1 LLTNAYKYGT
11 TNKNPEINFNF
22 KVENGLISLSI
33 KDNGIGI
40 DSEKLANKTDSL
52 GFKLVKT
59 FTLKLKGELKIEG
72 NTGTIIIN
80 IASKQNMHKDLKILI
95 VEDEPL
101 IAEDIL
107 GFLETAGFSNI
118 SIVYDYKSAALLL
131 EQELVEIVLL
141 DINLEGELNGMD
153 VAKKINK
160 EHHLPFIFITSYS
173 DSATIKEVK
182 ELHPVGYIVKPF
194 NGKEI
199 PAVLELGYELFYT
212 YMGKGSDFEI
222 EKLNKFA
229 SEPLTQK
236 EIEVLLCIAEGKN
249 NKQAADSLF
258 VSVNTIKTH
267 LKNIFI
273 KLDITSRSEAIVL
286 LNKAKTK

>member
-1 LLTNAYKYGT
+1 
-11 TNKNPEINFNF
+11 
-22 KVENGLISLSI
+22 
-33 KDNGIGI
+33 
-40 DSEKLANKTDSL
+40 
-52 GFKLVKT
+52 
-59 FTLKLKGELKIEG
+59 
-72 NTGTIIIN
+72 
-80 IASKQNMHKDLKILI
+80 MHKDLKILI

-118 SIVYDYKSAALLL
+118 SIVYDYKSAALVL

-212 YMGKGSDFEI
+212 YMGKESDFEI
-222 EKLNKFA
+222 AKLNKFA

-273 KLDITSRSEAIVL
+273 KLNINSRTEAIAL
-286 LNKAKTK
+286 LNHSKNKV